1 VRRLAIAAGIGAVSA
16 AALTLLRGSRNGL
29 PGLRRLRLERGL
41 AAVRLAARGGAR
53 YATSAPRLFASAGEH
68 REALRNDLALQ
79 TAEDVAATLGTMKG
93 VLMKLGQMASYVD
106 DSLSPAARRTLS
118 RLQDSVPPMSPE
130 LAAQVITEEL
140 GQPPDR
146 AFATWDPEPIAAA
159 SIGQVH
165 RAITRDGRAVAVK
178 VQYPG
183 IAETIEADLGNVAL
197 LRRML
202 KITAPMQDVDALLA
216 ELRERV
222 TEELD
227 YRREARNQQMFARY
241 YAGHPTIG
249 VPGIVPEL
257 CTRRVVT
264 SDLADGA
271 RFAELLTWSQAERD
285 LAAETI
291 YRFVFRSLYG
301 AQAFNGDPH
310 PGNYLF
316 HPGGRVTFLDFGL
329 VKHFTPGELR
339 PLVAMVK
346 HLCVDNDPDG
356 FRRAMEDAGFL
367 MRGAPLPTDMIVE
380 HMAVFYDTV
389 RERGPRTMTGAYA
402 SAVTRRF
409 FDFRSPLAAYVQIPR
424 SYVILQRIN
433 LGLFALLGELSAT
446 ADWRCIAEEI
456 WPFVQGPP
464 CTPMGAAEAGWRA
477 GKLPREQVERPQVPG
492 RRVADE
498 GRRGRDP
505 AGEDVELRTQCR
517 GLGVHRARAGHV
529 PPPGGQAVLQR
540 LDRGDRL
547 GRGERAVPGTMH
559 EDLAEQAGAAGLV
572 DGGAVRLLVLG
583 HDQPVA
589 RGVHGQHRDRDPAVE
604 GDVLDQVG
612 LGVRAGLDP
621 RRAVQRQQVLGQ
633 AQPGRPVE
641 RNDFLEVGGL
651 SQVGEVVHAGVPGRV
666 ATGPGLEFGPEG
678 EDEREGHL
686 RTPHELV
693 RLLGG
698 VVGGGGFGGQGGEPA
713 GRVAE
718 RRDQGEAGPA
728 LRGRLGLSPRD
739 LGGLQVGRGVGD
751 VDGLHRG
758 VDQLLE
764 RELRVERGVPGGHAA
779 GQHAAHGQRGVE
791 PLRVVLQ
798 QPGGDDAAQ
807 RVPPGDRRPG
817 LAVEAAEGVQ
827 RVDLVG

>member
-1 VRRLAIAAGIGAVSA
+1 VRARRLAIAAAIGAVSV
-16 AALTLLRGSRNGL
+16 AALTLLRGRRNGL
-29 PGLRRLRLERGL
+29 PGTRRLRLERGL

-106 DSLSPAARRTLS
+106 DGLSPAARRTLS

-291 YRFVFRSLYG
+291 YRFVFRSLYDVR
-301 AQAFNGDPH
+301 AFNGDPH

-316 HPGGRVTFLDFGL
+316 QRGGRVTFLDFGL
-329 VKHFTPGELR
+329 VRHFTPAELQ
-339 PLVAMVK
+339 PLLQMARTI
-346 HLCVDNDPDG
+346 CVEHDPEA
-356 FRRAMEDAGFL
+356 FRASLENAGFL
-367 MRGAPLPTDMIVE
+367 RPGAPLSTQAIID
-380 HMAVFYDTV
+380 HLAVFYDTI
-389 RERGPRTMTGAYA
+389 REPGLRTITSDYA
-402 SAVTRRF
+402 SSVVRRF
-409 FDFRSPLAAYVQIPR
+409 FDLRSPVAGYIAVPR
-424 SYVILQRIN
+424 PYVILQRIN
-433 LGLFALLGELSAT
+433 LGLFAVLGELSAT
-446 ADWRCIAEEI
+446 ADWRAISEEI
-456 WPFVQGPP
+456 WPFVQGPAS
-464 CTPMGAAEAGWRA
+464 TPMGEAEARWR
-477 GKLPREQVERPQVPG
+477 V
-492 RRVADE
+492 RR
-498 GRRGRDP
+498 
-505 AGEDVELRTQCR
+505 
-517 GLGVHRARAGHV
+517 
-529 PPPGGQAVLQR
+529 QA
-540 LDRGDRL
+540 
-547 GRGERAVPGTMH
+547 
-559 EDLAEQAGAAGLV
+559 AA
-572 DGGAVRLLVLG
+572 A
-583 HDQPVA
+583 
-589 RGVHGQHRDRDPAVE
+589 
-604 GDVLDQVG
+604 
-612 LGVRAGLDP
+612 
-621 RRAVQRQQVLGQ
+621 
-633 AQPGRPVE
+633 
-641 RNDFLEVGGL
+641 
-651 SQVGEVVHAGVPGRV
+651 
-666 ATGPGLEFGPEG
+666 
-678 EDEREGHL
+678 
-686 RTPHELV
+686 
-693 RLLGG
+693 
-698 VVGGGGFGGQGGEPA
+698 
-713 GRVAE
+713 
-718 RRDQGEAGPA
+718 
-728 LRGRLGLSPRD
+728 
-739 LGGLQVGRGVGD
+739 
-751 VDGLHRG
+751 
-758 VDQLLE
+758 
-764 RELRVERGVPGGHAA
+764 
-779 GQHAAHGQRGVE
+779 
-791 PLRVVLQ
+791 
-798 QPGGDDAAQ
+798 
-807 RVPPGDRRPG
+807 
-817 LAVEAAEGVQ
+817 
-827 RVDLVG
+827 